1 MTIKHII
8 SPMKWYKNSEIKSVP
23 VDDKYVAPYAF
34 AWLGYAEI
42 EIINAIIDMT
52 DDIPTEGTEK
62 AAWLGRVNGL
72 KQALHIVQERQRE
85 LDEKTNGSIK

>member
-1 MTIKHII
+1 
-8 SPMKWYKNSEIKSVP
+8 MKWYKNSEIKSVP

-85 LDEKTNGSIK
+85 LDEKTNGSKK